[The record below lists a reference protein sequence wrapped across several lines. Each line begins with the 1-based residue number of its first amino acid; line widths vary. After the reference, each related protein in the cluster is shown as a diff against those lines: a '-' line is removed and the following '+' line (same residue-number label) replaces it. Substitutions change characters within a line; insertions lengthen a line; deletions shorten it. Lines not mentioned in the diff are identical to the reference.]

1 MITVVTPTARQKSVA
16 ATFWLTL
23 LLGPFGAFYVSVSWG
38 LIWLAIFVLAL
49 FIPGVSFLIAIPFL
63 VFFSIRKVKAENDA
77 LLVVQTAA

>member
-1 MITVVTPTARQKSVA
+1 MMTVVTRAARQKSVT

-63 VFFSIRKVKAENDA
+63 VFFSIRKIKAENAALDA
-77 LLVVQTAA
+77 